1 MKNIFKTKAVPVA
14 ALSLACIGILAVSL
28 LIGKEEKTD
37 FQPEAPIPEA
47 STLEWT
53 ETPPETGM
61 QPDTARPAGNSGN
74 NTGTY
79 AASQSPSSD
88 DGSEAYPKVVDET
101 EQHVTIDFTPEAEKL
116 QPEPPAAPVA
126 EGGTDDP
133 EQPPVYAPEDLEPEP
148 TTAPAQPDTPTAGA
162 TNGNGAVYDPVFG
175 WVVPGNVSQT
185 PMDSAGD
192 PDKMVGNM

>member
-37 FQPEAPIPEA
+37 FQPEDPIPEA

-61 QPDTARPAGNSGN
+61 QPDTTRPAGNSGN

-88 DGSEAYPKVVDET
+88 DGLNAYPKVVDET
-101 EQHVTIDFTPEAEKL
+101 EQHVTIDFTSLNLRQLLL
-116 QPEPPAAPVA
+116 QKAARMTRNSPRSTHRKTWNPNPPLPLHSLISRLPGQQMETEP
-126 EGGTDDP
+126 
-133 EQPPVYAPEDLEPEP
+133 YM
-148 TTAPAQPDTPTAGA
+148 TPC
-162 TNGNGAVYDPVFG
+162 
-175 WVVPGNVSQT
+175 
-185 PMDSAGD
+185 SAG
-192 PDKMVGNM
+192 